1 MLETLRDRDET
12 RSSKLVESVRA
23 FIAAG
28 GRWEHGA
35 EALGIHRHTLR
46 YRVRQAEQLLNRDLS
61 SAEDRLEVWL
71 ALKAAEIL
79 EE

>member
-1 MLETLRDRDET
+1 VD
-12 RSSKLVESVRA
+12 SVRA

-28 GRWEHGA
+28 GRWEQGS
-35 EALGIHRHTLR
+35 EALGVHRHTLR
-46 YRVRQAEQLLNRDLS
+46 YRVRLAEQLLNRDLS
-61 SAEDRLEVWL
+61 LAEDRLEVWL

>member
-1 MLETLRDRDET
+1 
-12 RSSKLVESVRA
+12 VESVRS

-28 GRWEHGA
+28 GGWERGA

-46 YRVRQAEQLLNRDLS
+46 YCVRQAEQLLNRDLG